1 MPLLDSSVIPAGP
14 GKLDRETG
22 SACGPCPLLGPV
34 PDIIS
39 AFLLLGPLF
48 LIISSLHPNGVFF
61 SGVAVSET
69 EDLASNPLTSP
80 SSHPSPTSVENLNSQ
95 ESTERGS
102 ILHPSTPSS
111 EADSITPSNSEA
123 TFTMQPTSS
132 QAETVTHSS
141 SGSPS
146 SEHTLTSHSSPLSSI
161 SLTTLRRSP
170 THPNPSTV
178 PSFVSSATTDGTSS
192 SPPGDTGAPELHR
205 NPGVVV
211 AVCLLVSVLLIGCV
225 IMAVRCCHT
234 GVSEFQKLDEGLVSQ
249 RSSSAYHTLE

>member
-1 MPLLDSSVIPAGP
+1 MAGSQLPQPLLR
-14 GKLDRETG
+14 LW
-22 SACGPCPLLGPV
+22 CCLL
-34 PDIIS
+34 
-39 AFLLLGPLF
+39 ALALLLKSGG
-48 LIISSLHPNGVFF
+48 SSGTTSVT
-61 SGVAVSET
+61 STGVAVSET

-178 PSFVSSATTDGTSS
+178 PSFVSSATTDGTSVAS
-192 SPPGDTGAPELHR
+192 DLGDTGAPELHR

>member
-1 MPLLDSSVIPAGP
+1 M
-14 GKLDRETG
+14 EY
-22 SACGPCPLLGPV
+22 
-34 PDIIS
+34 
-39 AFLLLGPLF
+39 
-48 LIISSLHPNGVFF
+48 
-61 SGVAVSET
+61 
-69 EDLASNPLTSP
+69 LASNPLTSP

-102 ILHPSTPSS
+102 IPHPSTPSS

-123 TFTMQPTSS
+123 TSTMQPTSS

-146 SEHTLTSHSSPLSSI
+146 SEHSHSSPLSSI
-161 SLTTLRRSP
+161 SLTTLHRSP

-178 PSFVSSATTDGTSS
+178 PSSVSSATTDGTSVAS
-192 SPPGDTGAPELHR
+192 DLGDTGAPELHR

-234 GVSEFQKLDEGLVSQ
+234 GVSEFQKLDEVSMGGLVSQ